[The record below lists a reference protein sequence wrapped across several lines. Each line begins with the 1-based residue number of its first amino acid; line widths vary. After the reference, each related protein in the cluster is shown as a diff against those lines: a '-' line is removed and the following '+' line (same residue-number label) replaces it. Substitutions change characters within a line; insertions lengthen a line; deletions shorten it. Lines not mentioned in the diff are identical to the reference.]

1 MWQWVSLRDQP
12 IRHVGMSGAPKYDAV
27 VVGSGPGGSSAAYK
41 LSSKGLTVLV
51 VEQGDFLKPA
61 VLKAGDPVGH
71 PLGRMVRENQHSA
84 FVGGWTK
91 FYGAALYRMRESD
104 FRESRLESGV
114 SPAWPITYDEL
125 EPFYA
130 EAEQLFR
137 VHGSSDGDPS
147 EPPRSGRYPYP
158 PLPHE
163 PLIAKMVDRLQ
174 SSGTTVSPIPL
185 GLDYGPQGKCR
196 MCGTCDGHF
205 CQIDAKMDAEIAVL
219 RPALATG
226 RVDIIT
232 GAECLRI
239 LTDEA
244 GERATGVV
252 VRVDGQ
258 IREISTEAVV
268 ASCGLTGTPLL
279 LRRSRTA
286 AHPEGLGNNGGALGR
301 YMSGHHTGH
310 VFVLTGW
317 KPLGNPHVK
326 TFAIMSHYES
336 CEQWP
341 YPSGIVQIIGKMPI
355 WDLAPRLLRPLVR
368 ALATRCLSFF
378 YMIEATPT
386 REAGVI
392 FKGDEIAG
400 QVSPLRNARTF
411 ARLRQL
417 TVAAFRKAGY
427 KTIAMR
433 TCALGHP
440 VGTARMGNDPSSSV
454 TDRNGM
460 VHGIEGLYVA
470 DTSVL
475 PSAGA
480 VNTALTIVA
489 LALRTASIIV
499 EKRTVR
505 ADALAADL
513 VAMQTN
519 HRADI

>member
-1 MWQWVSLRDQP
+1 MGQCASMLNQP
-12 IRHVGMSGAPKYDAV
+12 IRFVGMNGTSNYDAV

-41 LSSKGLTVLV
+41 LSSQGLRVLV

-61 VLKAGDPVGH
+61 MVGPRDPIGVFLATTFRKGDFFG
-71 PLGRMVRENQHSA
+71 L
-84 FVGGWTK
+84 VGGLTK

-104 FRESRLESGV
+104 FRETRLESGI

-137 VHGSSDGDPS
+137 VHGSSDGDPN
-147 EPPRSGRYPYP
+147 EPPRSGPYPYP
-158 PLPHE
+158 PLPHD
-163 PLIAKMVDRLQ
+163 PLIAEMVERLQ
-174 SSGTTVSPIPL
+174 STGTTVSPIPL
-185 GLDYGPQGKCR
+185 GLDYGPQGSCR

-205 CQIDAKMDAEIAVL
+205 CQVDAKMDAEIAVL

-226 RVDIIT
+226 RVDIVT

-239 LTDEA
+239 VTDEA
-244 GERATGVV
+244 GKRVTGVV
-252 VRVDGQ
+252 
-258 IREISTEAVV
+258 IRINEEIHEIVAGTVV
-268 ASCGLTGTPLL
+268 AGCGLTGTPLL
-279 LRRSRTA
+279 LRRSRNA

-301 YMSGHHTGH
+301 YMSGHHAGH

-317 KPLGNPHVK
+317 RPLGNRHVK
-326 TFAIMSHYES
+326 TFGIMSHYEP
-336 CEQWP
+336 CVTWP
-341 YPSGIVQIIGKMPI
+341 YPTGIVQIIGKMPV
-355 WDLAPRLLRPLVR
+355 WDLAPRVLRPLAR

-400 QVSPLRNARTF
+400 QVPPPRNAKTF

-417 TVAAFRKAGY
+417 TVTAFRQAGY
-427 KTIAMR
+427 KAIAMR
-433 TCALGHP
+433 NCALGHP
-440 VGTARMGNDPSSSV
+440 VGTARMGDDPSTSV
-454 TDRNGM
+454 TDRDGM
-460 VHGIEGLYVA
+460 VHGIQGLYVA
-470 DTSVL
+470 DASVL

-499 EKRTVR
+499 ERR
-505 ADALAADL
+505 ALPEDARAAGL
-513 VAMQTN
+513 VAMPEIR
-519 HRADI
+519 HAEI